1 MTGET
6 MAVIGM
12 GLAIIGL
19 NWRMYTALRADNAAL
34 RRDLDAKIGALQ
46 ADVSGVKE
54 RLAALEVD
62 VKERLTAVETTLGLL
77 IKGLHIEVS
86 AEAADTNP
94 GREKP
99 VHQLNR
105 LRSHPFLRNSI
116 NHLFA
121 IVYAYPGG
129 QGTSGLKRL
138 CKVLACAL
146 LVTAALAS
154 DTGAPRAQDDKT
166 AEEVF
171 HNHISGPVV
180 QAKCVNCHVANGM
193 SGNTRLVFVRSS
205 DTLDHEAR
213 NLRTLQNLLDDL
225 ADEAAAPTS

>member
-6 MAVIGM
+6 IAVIGM

-86 AEAADTNP
+86 
-94 GREKP
+94 GR
-99 VHQLNR
+99 
-105 LRSHPFLRNSI
+105 
-116 NHLFA
+116 
-121 IVYAYPGG
+121 GG
-129 QGTSGLKRL
+129 
-138 CKVLACAL
+138 
-146 LVTAALAS
+146 
-154 DTGAPRAQDDKT
+154 
-166 AEEVF
+166 
-171 HNHISGPVV
+171 
-180 QAKCVNCHVANGM
+180 
-193 SGNTRLVFVRSS
+193 
-205 DTLDHEAR
+205 
-213 NLRTLQNLLDDL
+213 
-225 ADEAAAPTS
+225 